1 MTTITGAPTNP
12 GRLRMSPGELLA
24 YRQRKDDERGL
35 KRFTALI
42 YLYDSH
48 GTGFEAPLQLCQRY
62 ALKFGWAVSGVI
74 TDSGEDSPPD
84 SRAGLRQALEI
95 IQSGGAEALLIP
107 WRSAISPISG
117 EFDDVAEQLE
127 KAGGFLQIVAGV
139 LAVPADYEGQQ

>member
-1 MTTITGAPTNP
+1 
-12 GRLRMSPGELLA
+12 MSPSELLA
-24 YRQRKDDERGL
+24 HRQREDDERGL
-35 KRFTALI
+35 KRFTTLI

-84 SRAGLRQALEI
+84 SRAGLRRALEI
-95 IQSGGAEALLIP
+95 IQSGGAESLLAP

-117 EFDDVAEQLE
+117 EFDQVAGQLE
-127 KAGGFLQIVAGV
+127 KAGGFLQIAAGV
-139 LAVPADYEGQQ
+139 LAVPADHESQQ